1 MVEGKKRERKK
12 KHVRVGKKKAGAAF
26 RKDENQSNVNKE
38 SGKKRASSGSV
49 MQIHWPSVRLSNLKA
64 PRLGHCL
71 HAFHKAQRGEIYA
84 ARSR

>member
-12 KHVRVGKKKAGAAF
+12 KTCQGREKKAGAAF
-26 RKDENQSNVNKE
+26 RKDENQSNVNTE

-49 MQIHWPSVRLSNLKA
+49 MQIHWPIVRLSNLRA

-71 HAFHKAQRGEIYA
+71 HAFHKAQHGEISA
-84 ARSR
+84 QSR